1 MKGSFPYGGG
11 FFFFPILRKGALSR
25 GTAHSVTG
33 PRQRPDEAH
42 WNETTKELLPFK
54 MRLAYHPRDGKLL
67 AIPLTM
73 GQDSICREEKKSF
86 ESRFQ

>member
-11 FFFFPILRKGALSR
+11 FFFPHLKEGGAFSWDR
-25 GTAHSVTG
+25 HAVTG

-67 AIPLTM
+67 AIPFND
-73 GQDSICREEKKSF
+73 GAR
-86 ESRFQ
+86 